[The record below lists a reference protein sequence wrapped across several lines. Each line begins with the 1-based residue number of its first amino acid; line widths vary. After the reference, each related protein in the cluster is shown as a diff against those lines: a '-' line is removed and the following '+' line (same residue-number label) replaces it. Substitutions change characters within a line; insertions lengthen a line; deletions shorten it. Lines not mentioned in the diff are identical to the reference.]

1 MTRTV
6 APGSDIPGA
15 PILSTLPWHRR
26 DANLEGTASLMSSA
40 GGAGNSREF
49 IAKHESG
56 HAVGFLALGWEL
68 NYVTITVDGSQL
80 RGRTQPVD
88 PHLGTTGQRLLVA
101 ASGVITGF
109 LANGWRLTDRGV
121 RELFCGSDDNHFEAL
136 GMSSGALNRLDRAI
150 AVGPSEDLEPYS
162 IEGAEIP
169 FVPENAVAAWRDCEM
184 FVASTAHAVDA
195 IAQQLVVHDTLS
207 GDAASRI
214 FDIAMLGRPAA
225 LLPLW
230 INE

>member
-1 MTRTV
+1 
-6 APGSDIPGA
+6 
-15 PILSTLPWHRR
+15 
-26 DANLEGTASLMSSA
+26 MSSA

-49 IAKHESG
+49 LAKHESG

-68 NYVTITVDGSQL
+68 NYVTITVDGSQP
-80 RGRTQPVD
+80 RGRTLPVN
-88 PHLGTTGQRLLVA
+88 PYLGTTGQRLLVA
-101 ASGVITGF
+101 VSGVITGF

-121 RELFCGSDDNHFEAL
+121 RELFCGSDDNRFEAL
-136 GMSSGALNRLDRAI
+136 GMSGALNRLDRGI
-150 AVGPSEDLEPYS
+150 AVGPSEDLEPFS
-162 IEGAEIP
+162 NEGAEIP

-195 IAQQLVVHDTLS
+195 IAQQLVLHDTLS
-207 GDAASRI
+207 GDAASKI

-225 LLPLW
+225 LLPRQW